1 MKGHLRDLLIAGLI
15 LPIFSTALWA
25 QVLNPTYLSQMPA
38 PARVLAE
45 IKGKDAEDTTERQM
59 GAFQT
64 LVDIID
70 DMAYGIGHRYVSVAD
85 NTKATPD
92 EKRIRLAYQTAY
104 ADLWKKA
111 AQKDTYTHNRELLTE
126 ILSKLFSDD
135 FRRIYAQSNQNAAA
149 AIKAVQDR
157 MYSAPP
163 AIAPTQ
169 QHAAVPATTGPA
181 APGSTAEMRRCVA
194 SGRTLRMCMSESIGG
209 GFTQL
214 LGIDLSQLTG
224 PAPVGLRMTGDYAT
238 ADGFRLIFEPDQVTM
253 VCRGVPGQRPY
264 SVKMTDTQATVTIE
278 NDKPL
283 VVTLRADGK
292 LAGSGPVRVTGQ
304 VPAGT
309 RTEQTMGTTTQT
321 TTTTRELTPLEAGQY
336 QNARQNGQMY
346 TVQQDSSQ
354 LVYGPTGTRTVTNFT
369 TKTTD
374 CTVSVLSPIGASP
387 LQQVKND
394 ADILTTIGAGMGA
407 LMKGGNLNDATKEM
421 IAPEADQNIAPGLR
435 MAGSYG
441 GGSFGLNFHR
451 ESVTMACGDAEQA
464 LPYAIQRS
472 GGKTLLVIE
481 AKPNP
486 LSLQVMPDESINGSG
501 NVQVNGRIIT
511 GTTDD
516 VNNPFTFAPHVASCA
531 MGRLTAGTPITIPV
545 STASSPVAPSA
556 AAATTPASASAN
568 GTAVTGST
576 SLRISAGPGVAKL
589 LAGKALAVL
598 RDSLEN
604 VLAAGGITPQGTT
617 SRVAVWA
624 HACERA
630 AADPV
635 CQQGLAVFGN
645 YTVAR
650 TGFDASG
657 VATFTNVPS
666 SGTFYLVADTSYT
679 NHLLWSVR
687 IDLKPGANTI
697 ILDER
702 NMTPLR

>member
-15 LPIFSTALWA
+15 LPIFSTALYPQA
-25 QVLNPTYLSQMPA
+25 LNPTYLSLMPA

-45 IKGKDAEDTTERQM
+45 IKGKDAEDTMERQM

-126 ILSKLFSDD
+126 ILSKLFSDE

-163 AIAPTQ
+163 ATAPTQ
-169 QHAAVPATTGPA
+169 QHVAIAANTGPA

-194 SGRTLRMCMSESIGG
+194 SGRTLRMCMSESMGG

-224 PAPVGLRMTGDYAT
+224 PAPVGLRMTGDYAA

-264 SVKMTDTQATVTIE
+264 SVKMTDTQATLTIE

-321 TTTTRELTPLEAGQY
+321 TRTTRELTPLEAGQY

-354 LVYGPTGTRTVTNFT
+354 LVYGPTGTRTVTNFI
-369 TKTTD
+369 TKTSD
-374 CTVSVLSPIGASP
+374 CTVGVLSPIGASP
-387 LQQVKND
+387 LQQLKND
-394 ADILTTIGAGMGA
+394 ADILTAIGAGMGV
-407 LMKGGNLNDATKEM
+407 LMKGGNLDSATKEM

-441 GGSFGLNFHR
+441 GGSFGLTFHR

-464 LPYAIQRS
+464 LPYSIRRS
-472 GGKTLLVIE
+472 GGKTSLVIE

-486 LSLQVMPDESINGSG
+486 ISLQVMPDESINGSG

-516 VNNPFTFAPHVASCA
+516 ISNPFTFAPHVASCA
-531 MGRLTAGTPITIPV
+531 MGRLTAGTAITMPASMVSSPIAPV
-545 STASSPVAPSA
+545 PSVGTASAPAPTNVPAATGGTSLKISA
-556 AAATTPASASAN
+556 A
-568 GTAVTGST
+568 
-576 SLRISAGPGVAKL
+576 PGVAKL
-589 LAGKALAVL
+589 LANKPLAVL

-604 VLAAGGITPQGTT
+604 VLAAGGINPQGAL
-617 SRVAVWA
+617 SRVAIWA
-624 HACERA
+624 QACERA
-630 AADPV
+630 ASDPV
-635 CQQGLAVFGN
+635 CQRGLAIFGG
-645 YTVAR
+645 YAVAR
-650 TGFDASG
+650 AGFDASG
-657 VATFTNVPS
+657 VATFNNVPN
-666 SGTFYLVADTSYT
+666 SGTFYIVADTSYT
-679 NHLLWSVR
+679 NHLLWNIRV
-687 IDLKPGANTI
+687 DLKPGANMVTF
-697 ILDER
+697 DER
-702 NMTPLR
+702 NTTPIR

>member
-304 VPAGT
+304 VSRRHAYGADHGHDDTDNHDDAG
-309 RTEQTMGTTTQT
+309 
-321 TTTTRELTPLEAGQY
+321 
-336 QNARQNGQMY
+336 
-346 TVQQDSSQ
+346 
-354 LVYGPTGTRTVTNFT
+354 
-369 TKTTD
+369 
-374 CTVSVLSPIGASP
+374 
-387 LQQVKND
+387 
-394 ADILTTIGAGMGA
+394 
-407 LMKGGNLNDATKEM
+407 
-421 IAPEADQNIAPGLR
+421 
-435 MAGSYG
+435 
-441 GGSFGLNFHR
+441 
-451 ESVTMACGDAEQA
+451 
-464 LPYAIQRS
+464 
-472 GGKTLLVIE
+472 
-481 AKPNP
+481 
-486 LSLQVMPDESINGSG
+486 
-501 NVQVNGRIIT
+501 
-511 GTTDD
+511 
-516 VNNPFTFAPHVASCA
+516 
-531 MGRLTAGTPITIPV
+531 
-545 STASSPVAPSA
+545 
-556 AAATTPASASAN
+556 
-568 GTAVTGST
+568 
-576 SLRISAGPGVAKL
+576 
-589 LAGKALAVL
+589 
-598 RDSLEN
+598 
-604 VLAAGGITPQGTT
+604 
-617 SRVAVWA
+617 
-624 HACERA
+624 
-630 AADPV
+630 
-635 CQQGLAVFGN
+635 
-645 YTVAR
+645 
-650 TGFDASG
+650 
-657 VATFTNVPS
+657 
-666 SGTFYLVADTSYT
+666 ADT
-679 NHLLWSVR
+679 
-687 IDLKPGANTI
+687 A
-697 ILDER
+697 
-702 NMTPLR
+702 